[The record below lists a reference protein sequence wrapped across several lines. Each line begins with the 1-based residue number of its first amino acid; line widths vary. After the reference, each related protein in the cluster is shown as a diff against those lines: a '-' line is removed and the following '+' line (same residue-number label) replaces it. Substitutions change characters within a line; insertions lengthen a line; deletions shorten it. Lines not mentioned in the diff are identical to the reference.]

1 MFISHLFPPYYFNVS
16 VPRLLLKT
24 NFYIATLKT
33 IALLIKSV
41 DSIPFVVID
50 LTKTKSSI
58 LQNELRESG
67 SMRTQ

>member
-1 MFISHLFPPYYFNVS
+1 MIDLRKYMFISHLFSPYYFNVS

-41 DSIPFVVID
+41 DSIRSNKDIIKYS
-50 LTKTKSSI
+50 TK
-58 LQNELRESG
+58 
-67 SMRTQ
+67 RTT